1 MKFRWQVLHSQNS
14 LAWLLQMLVVR
25 SVTALGSAANCS
37 NVIIVFEPTDDAC
50 IICVLGIN
58 SST

>member
-1 MKFRWQVLHSQNS
+1 MKFHWQVFHRTRLHGCCKF
-14 LAWLLQMLVVR
+14 WYVR
-25 SVTALGSAANCS
+25 SVTALGSAVSCS

-58 SST
+58 FST